1 MRTRLSLR
9 LDAVRTIGIVVT
21 TDAAA
26 TVGDVADALSRA
38 RGRGIV
44 VPETGSLTLAV
55 EPPEGG
61 PLRTAHRAAG
71 VPDAGLRAGSTI
83 ELVAER
89 PHAPTADRSDAT
101 ARLRVVSGPDAGL
114 VVDLPVGVTTVG
126 RGPASGVR
134 LTDPLV
140 STVHARVHVGDQIE
154 IVDAGSS
161 NGVLIDGG
169 LVERVAIGPQD
180 VPLLGSSGVTVERLQ
195 PADTVARS
203 RATVAFNRSP
213 RVVAHH
219 PEREVEAPKPP
230 EPARPGRFP
239 VIALVA
245 PLLMGTVLFLAT
257 HNALSLVFVALS
269 PILMIGTYLDK
280 RWTDRARVRTQTA
293 GFRTDL
299 AALDARLATAQAEE
313 QRTRLGE
320 AASAA
325 EGMAAATALG
335 TLLWSRRPEHEDFL
349 TVRVGVGSAASRTT
363 VRLPARGTAVHDVW
377 ADLESLAERYATV
390 PGVPTLVSLRDC
402 GALGLAGPRDVT
414 DAAARAV
421 VLQLICLHSPAELV
435 VAGIASA
442 ASSAAWSWLT
452 WLPHTSS
459 PHSPLGTRAH
469 LASHQSAGTGLV
481 TALEQL
487 VADRRSGA
495 RGKGHPLP
503 AVLLVVEDDAPV
515 DRGRLVRLAEDGSQ
529 VGVHL
534 VWCAAEVSRLPA
546 VCRAFLSLGGSA
558 TVGLVRDGTWSSVQ
572 VEVVDLPSAT
582 AVARRLAAVVDA
594 GAPVIDASDVPRS
607 VSYLALAGPELA
619 TDPGAVLD
627 RWRETGS
634 LLDRSGERRPGLRP
648 EATLRALVGQGAERE
663 FVLDLRAQGP
673 HALVG
678 GTTGAGKSEFLQAWV
693 LGLAAAHSPD
703 RVTFLFVD
711 YKGGAAFAE
720 CVDLPHC
727 VGLVT
732 DLSPHLVRR
741 ALTSLRAELRHR
753 EALLVRKKA
762 KDLLALERA
771 GDPETPPALVI
782 VVDEFAALVS
792 EVPEFVDGV
801 VDVAQR
807 GRSLGL
813 HLILATQ
820 RPAGVIKD
828 NLRANTNL
836 RIALRTADEHDSTD
850 VVGSPLAAGFDPGV
864 PGRGVVRTGPGRIA
878 MFQTG
883 YVGGRSDD
891 TPPSAVVEIESLGF
905 GPGEVWDIPPAPGPS
920 TAPEV
925 DGPAD
930 IARVVATIGR
940 AAASAAVPEPRRPWL
955 PELATVYDLAALG
968 PCDDSHLAIGTVDL
982 PTTQEQ
988 ALVTYQPDDGALI
1001 VYGTGGSGTSTLL
1014 RTVGVGAGLATMAAQ
1029 RPGSYGADPA
1039 SPGGPVHVYGL
1050 DFGSGGL
1057 AMLSGMPH
1065 VGAVI
1070 GSSDRERV
1078 ARLLRRLRDTVD
1090 ERSVRY
1096 AQVRAGSVG
1105 QYRALADRPDE
1116 PRILLLLDGLSA
1128 FRDAYEAESGRGQVF
1143 AAFQRV
1149 VAEGRPLGVHVV
1161 MSAERPGA
1169 LPTSLAGS
1177 VPRRLVLRQA
1187 DESAYSVLDVPKD
1200 AIGPRTPPGRGVLAG
1215 TVDEVQ
1221 VAVVG
1226 GTSNPAEQGARIEEL
1241 TARMRAAGVEHA
1253 PPVRRLPS
1261 FVALSGLPPAVDA
1274 MPVLGLADDTLEPIG
1289 FAPDGTFLVA
1299 GLPGS
1304 GRTTVLGALSA
1315 SLRRFAPQGRLYYV
1329 GSRRSPVHAAG
1340 VWTGAAVN
1348 AEEAADLARSLLPE
1362 LREPPTGGTGIVLVI
1377 ESITDLLGGP
1387 AEQVLTEAVK
1397 AARRNEHF
1405 VLAESETSTWGSAWP
1420 LVAEIRN
1427 ARRGLVLQPDHLD
1440 GDALFRTPFPRM
1452 ARAEFPPGRGMVVEH
1467 GRARRV
1473 QVPVAD

>member
-1 MRTRLSLR
+1 
-9 LDAVRTIGIVVT
+9 
-21 TDAAA
+21 
-26 TVGDVADALSRA
+26 
-38 RGRGIV
+38 
-44 VPETGSLTLAV
+44 
-55 EPPEGG
+55 
-61 PLRTAHRAAG
+61 
-71 VPDAGLRAGSTI
+71 
-83 ELVAER
+83 
-89 PHAPTADRSDAT
+89 
-101 ARLRVVSGPDAGL
+101 
-114 VVDLPVGVTTVG
+114 
-126 RGPASGVR
+126 
-134 LTDPLV
+134 
-140 STVHARVHVGDQIE
+140 
-154 IVDAGSS
+154 
-161 NGVLIDGG
+161 
-169 LVERVAIGPQD
+169 
-180 VPLLGSSGVTVERLQ
+180 
-195 PADTVARS
+195 
-203 RATVAFNRSP
+203 
-213 RVVAHH
+213 
-219 PEREVEAPKPP
+219 
-230 EPARPGRFP
+230 
-239 VIALVA
+239 
-245 PLLMGTVLFLAT
+245 
-257 HNALSLVFVALS
+257 
-269 PILMIGTYLDK
+269 
-280 RWTDRARVRTQTA
+280 
-293 GFRTDL
+293 
-299 AALDARLATAQAEE
+299 
-313 QRTRLGE
+313 
-320 AASAA
+320 
-325 EGMAAATALG
+325 
-335 TLLWSRRPEHEDFL
+335 
-349 TVRVGVGSAASRTT
+349 
-363 VRLPARGTAVHDVW
+363 
-377 ADLESLAERYATV
+377 
-390 PGVPTLVSLRDC
+390 
-402 GALGLAGPRDVT
+402 
-414 DAAARAV
+414 
-421 VLQLICLHSPAELV
+421 
-435 VAGIASA
+435 
-442 ASSAAWSWLT
+442 
-452 WLPHTSS
+452 LPHTSS
-459 PHSPLGTRAH
+459 PHSPLGGRAH
-469 LASHQSAGTGLV
+469 LASHQAAGTGLV
-481 TALEQL
+481 TALEEL
-487 VADRRSGA
+487 VADRRSGGQGGE
-495 RGKGHPLP
+495 RSLP

-515 DRGRLVRLAEDGSQ
+515 DRGRLVRLAEDGPE

-558 TVGLVRDGTWSSVQ
+558 TVGLVRDGTWSPVQ
-572 VEVVDLPSAT
+572 IEEVDLPSAM

-594 GAPVIDASDVPRS
+594 GAPVLDASDVPRA

-634 LLDRSGERRPGLRP
+634 LLDRSGARRPGPRTD
-648 EATLRALVGQGAERE
+648 ATLRALVGQGAERE

-678 GTTGAGKSEFLQAWV
+678 GTTGSGKSEFLQAWV
-693 LGLAAAHSPD
+693 MGMAAAHSPD

-711 YKGGAAFAE
+711 YKGGAAFAD

-732 DLSPHLVRR
+732 DLSAHLVRR

-753 EALLVRKKA
+753 EALLVRKKV

-771 GDPETPPALVI
+771 GDPETPPVLVI
-782 VVDEFAALVS
+782 VIDEFAALVS

-850 VVGSPLAAGFDPGV
+850 VVGSPLAAGFDPGI

-891 TPPSAVVEIESLGF
+891 GPPPAVVEVESLGF
-905 GPGEVWDIPPAPGPS
+905 GPGEVWDIPPAPRPPAAS
-920 TAPEV
+920 EV
-925 DGPAD
+925 DGAVDGGLAGDGGRCADGPAD
-930 IARVVATIGR
+930 GPTDIARAVATIGR
-940 AAASAAVPEPRRPWL
+940 AAASAGVRAPRRPWL
-955 PELATVYDLAALG
+955 PELATAYDLAGLG
-968 PCDDSHLAIGTVDL
+968 PCDDSHLVLGMVDL
-982 PTTQEQ
+982 PSAQEQ
-988 ALVTYQPDDGALI
+988 TLVTYRPDDGAMV
-1001 VYGTGGSGTSTLL
+1001 VYGTGGSGTSTVL
-1014 RTVGVGAGLATMAAQ
+1014 RTLGVGAGLATMAAK
-1029 RPGSYGADPA
+1029 RHGSDAPA
-1039 SPGGPVHVYGL
+1039 PAAPGGPVHVYGL

-1057 AMLSGMPH
+1057 AMLLGMPH

-1070 GSSDRERV
+1070 GSGDRERV
-1078 ARLLRRLRDTVD
+1078 ARLLRWLRETID
-1090 ERSVRY
+1090 ERSARY
-1096 AQVRAGSVG
+1096 AQLRAGSVG
-1105 QYRALADRPDE
+1105 QYRALAERPDE

-1128 FRDAYEAESGRGQVF
+1128 FRDAYEAETGRGQVF

-1241 TARMRAAGVEHA
+1241 AVRMRDAGVAQA

-1261 FVALSGLPPAVDA
+1261 FVTLSGLPSAVDG
-1274 MPVLGLADDTLEPIG
+1274 MPVLGLADDTLEPVG
-1289 FAPDGTFLVA
+1289 LAPHGTFLVA

-1315 SLRRFAPQGRLYYV
+1315 SLRRFAPEGRLYYV

-1340 VWTGAAVN
+1340 VWTDAAVT
-1348 AEEAADLARSLLPE
+1348 AEEAAELARSLLPE

-1420 LVAEIRN
+1420 LVAEVRN

-1452 ARAEFPPGRGMVVEH
+1452 SRAEFPPGRGVVVEH